1 MSTLSHRLMF
11 SMLQN
16 WATMTLTNRSGH
28 VSTHPNALQEKSMS
42 TNGQQST
49 NNNTKDNAPRAKK
62 PGPAGNAKQKK
73 AQPQRDNSSS
83 QPPSR
88 KSAKLP

>member
-1 MSTLSHRLMF
+1 
-11 SMLQN
+11 
-16 WATMTLTNRSGH
+16 
-28 VSTHPNALQEKSMS
+28 MS

-62 PGPAGNAKQKK
+62 PGPAGNDKQKK